1 MLIYIQEVVWI
12 EDQGEGTPLSCTLHF
27 SYFRTSFSF
36 SLWLGE
42 WDHFTR
48 RTETFQM
55 ISNMYSYITLHGF
68 SVSSRWGGTT
78 LCVASRML
86 LLHMQE
92 IVFVDSQEGLLSS
105 RGGGGGADILAPG
118 LQWWHFHA
126 LKHDAAQNEMWLVA
140 LPVNHMTSL
149 MVLGHSK
156 RPRCPYLLPS
166 VWRSGYAGLAKEILS
181 YSSTVMNVALALSY
195 LAMTCHIVYNTLS
208 HVCYFNIFGGIICT
222 YVVSTTS
229 WIYTCPVSSG
239 MCPRQ
244 LSEVVCAI
252 GFKSISKAFRK
263 AFAPGLFTIG

>member
-55 ISNMYSYITLHGF
+55 ISNMYSYFFCTYITLHGF

-92 IVFVDSQEGLLSS
+92 MVFVDSQEGLLSS

-118 LQWWHFHA
+118 LHNESKIYESFTFWNKWTFHYI
-126 LKHDAAQNEMWLVA
+126 
-140 LPVNHMTSL
+140 
-149 MVLGHSK
+149 
-156 RPRCPYLLPS
+156 R
-166 VWRSGYAGLAKEILS
+166 
-181 YSSTVMNVALALSY
+181 
-195 LAMTCHIVYNTLS
+195 
-208 HVCYFNIFGGIICT
+208 FF
-222 YVVSTTS
+222 
-229 WIYTCPVSSG
+229 
-239 MCPRQ
+239 
-244 LSEVVCAI
+244 
-252 GFKSISKAFRK
+252 F
-263 AFAPGLFTIG
+263 